1 MDIKNILNKV
11 DGAKALKVV
20 AAVLGV
26 GGVLISNIIEEN
38 NQKALKSQLK
48 DELMKELTS
57 TDGK

>member
-11 DGAKALKVV
+11 DGTKVLKVG

-26 GGVLISNIIEEN
+26 AGVLLSNIIEEN
-38 NQKALKSQLK
+38 NQKTLKNELK
-48 DELMKELTS
+48 DELIKELTS

>member
-26 GGVLISNIIEEN
+26 GGVLLSNIIEEN
-38 NQKALKSQLK
+38 NQKALKGQLK
-48 DELMKELTS
+48 EELMKELTS